1 MAETCSRYRCIE
13 SGNRSSVPLTPIK
26 SVRGINIMLTFLLNK
41 MESGEIKG
49 FIILGIRL
57 RKTMSIKRLVLNFIM
72 GSSSKM
78 LQITS
83 LEFSQLS
90 QNSQKKE
97 LK

>member
-1 MAETCSRYRCIE
+1 
-13 SGNRSSVPLTPIK
+13 
-26 SVRGINIMLTFLLNK
+26 
-41 MESGEIKG
+41 MERGEIKG

-57 RKTMSIKRLVLNFIM
+57 RKTRSIKRLMLNFII

>member
-1 MAETCSRYRCIE
+1 
-13 SGNRSSVPLTPIK
+13 
-26 SVRGINIMLTFLLNK
+26 MLTFLLIK

-57 RKTMSIKRLVLNFIM
+57 RKTRSIKRLVLNFII

>member
-1 MAETCSRYRCIE
+1 
-13 SGNRSSVPLTPIK
+13 
-26 SVRGINIMLTFLLNK
+26 

-57 RKTMSIKRLVLNFIM
+57 RKTRSIKRLVLNFIM

-90 QNSQKKE
+90 QNSQKKRIKMILVVIKKIMGNYNDQYSCVE
-97 LK
+97 DKFDRTNE

>member
-1 MAETCSRYRCIE
+1 
-13 SGNRSSVPLTPIK
+13 
-26 SVRGINIMLTFLLNK
+26 MLTFLLNK
-41 MESGEIKG
+41 METGEIKG

-57 RKTMSIKRLVLNFIM
+57 IKTRSIKKLVLNFII

>member
-1 MAETCSRYRCIE
+1 
-13 SGNRSSVPLTPIK
+13 
-26 SVRGINIMLTFLLNK
+26 MLTFLLNK

-57 RKTMSIKRLVLNFIM
+57 RKTRSIKRLVLNFII